1 MHQLIIIVLVVL
13 MDIIWIRQLQY
24 IHVKNV
30 LKLVANV
37 QVRLIVLDVQMII
50 IIMVQLAFHFLDV
63 LVVLLVKL
71 HV

>member
-24 IHVKNV
+24 IHAKNV

-50 IIMVQLAFHFLDV
+50 IIMVQIAFG
-63 LVVLLVKL
+63 
-71 HV
+71 